1 MVLQLWR
8 SVVCHCPFPQTLR
21 SLGILVSCVVTV
33 CRFLDVVLAFK
44 DMKQNRKAEYGELIK
59 RMNKL
64 FDETQ
69 DANIKRSRVKCVL
82 ALLVVTYCPCIV
94 GPTLFLCGPLL
105 ASHNLLLLLVS
116 PVL

>member
-21 SLGILVSCVVTV
+21 SLCILVSCVVTV

-44 DMKQNRKAEYGELIK
+44 EMKQNRVAEYGELIK

-64 FDETQ
+64 LEETE
-69 DANIKRSRVKCVL
+69 DTNIKRSRVTCVL